1 MVQRFK
7 VFAKLQTAQD
17 YEVLIEGLL
26 CKSNDI
32 SISLSTDRKDEQNL
46 RKRITEL
53 QDYRRMGVTTAQEA
67 EAYETAKAARV
78 SPLSSVIRS
87 KLMIQAGY
95 RPLIPRMDILPTGA
109 RANAGQHRFLHG
121 SGTPTSKHGDSR
133 EATPRLPGQPGR
145 KPR

>member
-26 CKSNDI
+26 CRS
-32 SISLSTDRKDEQNL
+32 STIFLEPFADAIDEQNL

-78 SPLSSVIRS
+78 SF
-87 KLMIQAGY
+87 Q
-95 RPLIPRMDILPTGA
+95 
-109 RANAGQHRFLHG
+109 
-121 SGTPTSKHGDSR
+121 
-133 EATPRLPGQPGR
+133 
-145 KPR
+145 